1 MEQFYLCNS
10 EILGLSKSTVKVY
23 SFLRMVSNQVTNAS
37 YYKKKNIASLCRVS
51 ESTVVRAIRELCA
64 KGLLEVRKRFLK
76 DGKQTSNLYIL
87 LDNPQTKLRPTEP
100 EAKIDTPKTTVNAKA
115 KKTSYTEPQD
125 KIHLFKCR
133 SSAFAANLSSTEL
146 KVYTYLSLR
155 SGKGSSCFPSKKE
168 IAVNCSISLST
179 LSRTLRKLRRS
190 ELLEVRPQTR
200 EKLYGN
206 NGASSNLYILKDSI
220 PSVPTNDPNTR
231 GLASPKTGLKNVI
244 ISMLLLLLT
253 PSPMSPVTPQRT
265 MSRKKVTLKQRKE
278 DLSSKLA
285 KRILLHKHKFCAWS
299 EIILA
304 QADDG

>member
-1 MEQFYLCNS
+1 
-10 EILGLSKSTVKVY
+10 VKVY

-37 YYKKKNIASLCRVS
+37 FYKKKNIAIQCHVS
-51 ESTVVRAIRELCA
+51 ESTVVRAIRELCE
-64 KGLLEVRKRFLK
+64 KGLLEIRKRFLK

-100 EAKIDTPKTTVNAKA
+100 EDKTKISKATVDAKTKR
-115 KKTSYTEPQD
+115 TSYAESQD
-125 KIHLFKCR
+125 KVHLFKCR
-133 SSAFAANLSSTEL
+133 STAFTANLSSTEL

-155 SGKGSSCFPSKKE
+155 ASRDSFCFPSKKE

-179 LSRTLRKLRRS
+179 VSRALRQLRHL

-206 NGASSNLYILKDSI
+206 NGTTSNLYILKESPPI
-220 PSVPTNDPNTR
+220 APTDMPDIVEPT
-231 GLASPKTGLKNVI
+231 SPKTGLKNVI
-244 ISMLLLLLT
+244 ISTPLFLVT
-253 PSPMSPVTPQRT
+253 PSPMSPMTSQRT

-285 KRILLHKHKFCAWS
+285 KRILMHKHKFHAWR
-299 EIILA
+299 EIILP